1 VPDALLLGID
11 IGTYSSKGV
20 LCTPNGEVLAER
32 QVEHGLS
39 LPRPGWAE
47 HDADAIWWADCRSL
61 CRALPEATGCS
72 SDDIAAVAVSGLGP
86 DLLPLDQHG
95 RPLRPAILYGIDT
108 RSTEQ
113 IQQLNDTF
121 GAERLF
127 ELSGMALTSQAIGPK
142 LLWLRTQ
149 EPEVYRQTRYV
160 TTCSGYLVLK
170 LTGEYVLDYHSAS
183 HFNPLFDLR
192 GLAWTD
198 QFAEP
203 IWDVDRLP
211 RLSWPTQVVGR
222 VSPTAATETGLRIG
236 TPVTAGTIDA
246 VAEALSVGVTQPGD
260 MMVMYGTTFFFI
272 LVLDALVAD
281 PRMWVTAYAFPGRYC
296 LAGGMS
302 TTGAL
307 TRWFRDQLA
316 PDLLQ
321 AEQDGGASAYASLS
335 DQASQAP
342 PGARGLLVLP
352 YFQGERTPVH
362 DPLARGTVA
371 GLTLTH
377 TRAELYR
384 AVLESTA
391 YGVRH
396 NVEVMQELG
405 APPRRLV
412 AVGGGTRSRT
422 WLQIVSDVCGLPQDL
437 PARTIGASYGDAF
450 VAGLASGQVAGFEA
464 LADEWLTDAGTVLP
478 DARRHAEYDEY
489 YGLYR
494 ALYEQTRTVSHRL
507 AELGARK
514 QRG

>member
-1 VPDALLLGID
+1 MPDALLLGID

-20 LCTPNGEVLAER
+20 LCRANGEVLAEQ

-47 HDADAIWWADCRSL
+47 HDADAIWWADCQTL
-61 CRALPEATGCS
+61 CRALPRAAGRS
-72 SDDIAAVAVSGLGP
+72 ADDIAAVAVSGLGP

-95 RPLRPAILYGIDT
+95 RPLRAAILYGIDT
-108 RSTEQ
+108 RSTAE
-113 IQQLNDTF
+113 IEELNATF

-127 ELSGMALTSQAIGPK
+127 ELSGMALTSQAVGPK
-142 LLWLRTQ
+142 LRWLRNH
-149 EPEVYRQTRYV
+149 EPEVARQTRYV

-198 QFAEP
+198 RFADP
-203 IWDVDRLP
+203 IWDVERLP
-211 RLSWPTQVVGR
+211 RLAWPTEVVGQ
-222 VSPTAATETGLRIG
+222 VSPAAAAETGLRVG

-246 VAEALSVGVTQPGD
+246 VAEALSVGVAQPGD

-281 PRMWVTAYAFPGRYC
+281 PRLWVTAYAFPGRYC
-296 LAGGMS
+296 LSGGMS

-307 TRWFRDQLA
+307 TRWFRDELA

-321 AEQDGGASAYASLS
+321 AERAGGAAAYAALS
-335 DQASQAP
+335 DAANQAP

-362 DPLARGTVA
+362 DPLARGMFA

-377 TRAELYR
+377 TRGELYR

-391 YGVRH
+391 YGMRH
-396 NVEVMQELG
+396 NVEVMQEIG
-405 APPRRLV
+405 ARPRRVV
-412 AVGGGTRSRT
+412 AVGGGTKSPA
-422 WLQIVSDVCGLPQDL
+422 WLQIVSDVSGLPQVL
-437 PARTIGASYGDAF
+437 PAQTIGASYGNAF
-450 VAGLASGQVAGFEA
+450 LAGVASRHVAGFEA
-464 LADEWLTDAGTVLP
+464 LASEWVQGTRQILP
-478 DARRHAEYDEY
+478 DARRHAEYAEY

-494 ALYEQTRTVSHRL
+494 ALYEQTKSISHRL
-507 AELGARK
+507 AELGAR
-514 QRG
+514 